1 MRRDDGNKMKF
12 VEYDLPPLD
21 PQVIH
26 KARLTV
32 CDIVQDV
39 TLARDIFKV
48 LGLDT

>member
-21 PQVIH
+21 PEVIR
-26 KARLTV
+26 KAQLTV
-32 CDIVQDV
+32 CDNAQDV
-39 TLARDIFKV
+39 TLARSILEV